1 MELDRIAKIEPIRVN
16 YPSDSLKVEHSAPSI
31 PKSIEVIKQAELQGD
46 VTISDH
52 QLVKAI
58 DRAIKNMQGPN
69 TSLEFSVHNKTKEIM
84 VKVLNK
90 DTGEVIR
97 EIPPEKTLDFV
108 AKMWKMAGLLVDER
122 R

>member
-1 MELDRIAKIEPIRVN
+1 M
-16 YPSDSLKVEHSAPSI
+16 
-31 PKSIEVIKQAELQGD
+31 IKQAELQGD